1 MLVELFPADIQI
13 EGDEAELCRLALR
26 LERNRRLVDSDWTQ
40 IPDVPVDR
48 VAWASYRQELRDLP
62 ATIPNPGRVVDFPE
76 PPA

>member
-1 MLVELFPADIQI
+1 MLVDIIPADAEI

-26 LERNRRLVDSDWTQ
+26 VERDRRLVESDWTQ

-48 VAWASYRQELRDLP
+48 DAWASYRQELRDLP
-62 ATIPNPGRVVDFPE
+62 ATIPNPGRSVDFPD